1 MLSARNIYKSFG
13 DKKILNGVNM
23 DIAPGQITCV
33 IGPSGTG
40 KTTLLRALCLLDLPD
55 EGDIII
61 DENIYSV
68 SKETGLDIDI
78 PVDEAILAHRNP
90 LNALM
95 KKINAG
101 PWPEVTAV
109 FQSLFL
115 WPHLTLRE
123 NIMLPARNHNP
134 NAEKDIEGLIKV
146 FEMTEFIDNFPN
158 QSSVGQRQRVALA
171 RALILNPKYVLLDEI
186 TSALDVEQS
195 ARILTKLTHLKERN
209 IGVFLITHHLGFA
222 RQAADQIVFMDGG
235 RVVEQGMPSILDNPK
250 TERLREFLSLAEIV
264 A

>member
-13 DKKILNGVNM
+13 DKKILNGVDI

-40 KTTLLRALCLLDLPD
+40 KTTLLRALCLLDFPD
-55 EGDIII
+55 EGEIVI
-61 DENIYSV
+61 DEKLYHQ
-68 SKETGLDIDI
+68 TDT
-78 PVDEAILAHRNP
+78 
-90 LNALM
+90 
-95 KKINAG
+95 
-101 PWPEVTAV
+101 PWPKVTAV

-134 NAEKDIEGLIKV
+134 NADKDIEGLIKV
-146 FEMTEFIDNFPN
+146 FEMAEFIDNYPN

-171 RALILNPKYVLLDEI
+171 RALILNPKYILLDEI

-195 ARILTKLTHLKERN
+195 ARILTKLTHLKERG

-222 RQAADQIVFMDGG
+222 RQAADQIVFMDEGKIA
-235 RVVEQGMPSILDNPK
+235 EQGIPDILSHPK
-250 TERLREFLSLAEIV
+250 TDRLREFLSLAKIV

>member
-13 DKKILNGVNM
+13 NKKILNGVDI
-23 DIAPGQITCV
+23 DIASGEITCI

-40 KTTLLRALCLLDLPD
+40 KTTLLRALCMLDLPD
-55 EGDIII
+55 TGTIEI
-61 DENIYSV
+61 DGTVLSR
-68 SKETGLDIDI
+68 TDT
-78 PVDEAILAHRNP
+78 
-90 LNALM
+90 
-95 KKINAG
+95 
-101 PWPEVTAV
+101 PWPHVTAV

-134 NAEKDIEGLIKV
+134 NAERDIEGLIKV
-146 FEMTEFIDNFPN
+146 FEMAEFIDNYPN

-195 ARILTKLTHLKERN
+195 ARILTKLTHLKERG

-222 RQAADQIVFMDGG
+222 KLAADNIVFMSDGK
-235 RVVEQGMPSILDNPK
+235 VTEQGKPSLLENPK
-250 TERLREFLSLAEIV
+250 TQRLREFLSLAKI
-264 A
+264 AA

>member
-1 MLSARNIYKSFG
+1 MLSARNIHKSFDG
-13 DKKILNGVNM
+13 RKILDGVDI
-23 DIAPGQITCV
+23 DIASGQITCV

-40 KTTLLRALCLLDLPD
+40 KTTLLRALCLLDTPD
-55 EGDIII
+55 EGIIKI
-61 DENIYSV
+61 DGDEFAFGNTPSLDPSPPMEKNGRGKMSGTNKERDLKIYP
-68 SKETGLDIDI
+68 K
-78 PVDEAILAHRNP
+78 
-90 LNALM
+90 
-95 KKINAG
+95 
-101 PWPEVTAV
+101 VTAV

-146 FEMTEFIDNFPN
+146 FEMGHFIDNYPN

-195 ARILTKLTHLKERN
+195 ARILTKLTHLKERG

-222 RQAADQIVFMDGG
+222 RQAADQIIFMDNGKI
-235 RVVEQGMPSILDNPK
+235 VESGTPAILESPK
-250 TERLREFLSLAEIV
+250 TERLREFLSLAKI
-264 A
+264 AA